1 MGTPDLSKEDKM
13 WKNKE
18 QNAVKYCYQI
28 LSDVFNSNNDVEIRE
43 FAIEQEFIVKILDRI
58 QQITKEFKRYYDKN

>member
-43 FAIEQEFIVKILDRI
+43 FAIE
-58 QQITKEFKRYYDKN
+58 